1 MTYTLFLDDIRFPA
15 DVRYDYGPYK
25 DLIIC
30 RSYHD
35 AVWAVEQYGLPKF
48 IAFDHDLGEI
58 PGSGH
63 HGMGFAKWFCDYVMD
78 NDLDL
83 PDNFGYNVHSANPV
97 GAENIRCYMKNF
109 LEVYKNELRRK
120 STN

>member
-1 MTYTLFLDDIRFPA
+1 MTYALFLDDIRFPA

-78 NDLDL
+78 NDLAL
-83 PDNFGYNVHSANPV
+83 PDNFSYNVHSANPV

-109 LEVYKNELRRK
+109 LEVYKK
-120 STN
+120 